1 MEQELPFLLC
11 LLPFPN
17 CYRSSLPKKST
28 SLQDWGLE
36 KITIHQEHRW
46 LIQNLIGIKTL
57 FSPSF
62 TPDIDNVL
70 SLPSSP
76 LDNVLSLSSQIP
88 DKILFSVSAYSDK
101 TLFSYISTPSGKWGN
116 VIFSPFLGEAYIL
129 SRQCKTGKGRMT
141 RKQKK
146 GKKSHCIL

>member
-1 MEQELPFLLC
+1 MEQELPF
-11 LLPFPN
+11 
-17 CYRSSLPKKST
+17 SSLSPPLPQLLQKQFAKKST
-28 SLQDWGLE
+28 SLQDWSLE

-76 LDNVLSLSSQIP
+76 LDNVLSLSSQVP

-129 SRQCKTGKGRMT
+129 SRQCKAGKGRMT

-146 GKKSHCIL
+146 GKKSHCVL